1 MINNDQKIL
10 NHLVSIII
18 VNYNGKSHL
27 EKCLQSLT
35 KINYSNIE
43 IILVDN
49 NSSDSSIEFVEKN
62 YSNVVI
68 IKLNKNH
75 GFAKPNNIA
84 AKIANGNYFLFLNN
98 DTEVTPN
105 FINELLT
112 VSELDPNIAILQ
124 SLLLK
129 PNNEVDSS
137 GDFIDKLGVVY
148 NSKIIPDQMR
158 SISSARGASML
169 VRRSAFEKLNGF
181 DEKFFVSFED
191 VDLGWRAWI
200 LGYKVVLVP
209 QSIVYHIG
217 GQTTKTIKSNI
228 AFHGF
233 KNQLSMKITNFEFP
247 RSWNVLAIFFLRYGF
262 REIRIWFD
270 YKFSGTT
277 KITSTKYENAIAQNP
292 SISIILKSI
301 FWIVRHPM
309 YLLSKY
315 RKINSQRVL
324 NTNDLIK
331 LNIISNELQ

>member
-1 MINNDQKIL
+1 MVDIPFI
-10 NHLVSIII
+10 SIII

-27 EKCLQSLT
+27 EKCLKSLAE
-35 KINYSNIE
+35 INYHNIE

-49 NSSDSSIEFVEKN
+49 NSSDSSLEYVKDNYPNTIILKLDKN
-62 YSNVVI
+62 Y
-68 IKLNKNH
+68 
-75 GFAKPNNIA
+75 GFAKPNNMA
-84 AKIANGNYFLFLNN
+84 TKIAKGEYFLFLNN

-112 VSELDPNIAILQ
+112 VSEADQSIAVLQ

-129 PNNEVDSS
+129 PNCEVDSS

-148 NSKIIPDQMR
+148 NSKKIPDNVRQ
-158 SISSARGASML
+158 ISSARGASML
-169 VRRSAFEKLNGF
+169 VRRDAFEKLDGF

-217 GQTTKTIKSNI
+217 GQTIKTIKHDI

-233 KNQLSMKITNFEFP
+233 KNQISMKITNFEFP
-247 RSWNVLAIFFLRYGF
+247 NSWYILLVFFLKYGF
-262 REIRIWFD
+262 REIKIWFD
-270 YKFSGTT
+270 YKLYGST
-277 KITSTKYENAIAQNP
+277 KISSTEYENNIAQNP

-301 FWIVRHPM
+301 FWIIKNPQ
-309 YLLSKY
+309 YLLTKY
-315 RKINSQRVL
+315 RKVNSQRVL
-324 NTNDLIK
+324 KTRELIK
-331 LNIISNELQ
+331 LNIISNKLQ